1 PRIIGPQDP
10 TRSTNSRPSAS
21 CSMAPEAEVMNG
33 GVPPTLPKART
44 GEFTPEGVTCW
55 ARVNRS
61 DEAEWV
67 MGGLLRI
74 GGSSDGGR
82 EGAGNRARDGGREGA
97 GNRARDGAGD
107 WPRDEVRT
115 VLRGTRADD
124 RAGRPRTS
132 RRPRSRS
139 RSARSMRRPAGRR
152 ATTRGPPDRGRPSR
166 WQRPPRP
173 SHTRRRPDRRRRESA
188 TPPPPPAAHRGRADR
203 A

>member
-1 PRIIGPQDP
+1 MVASVPELTSRTCSSGRTRRTTSSTSETSPGCGAPKESPRPAASCTASTTCSFACPRIIGPQDP

-107 WPRDEVRT
+107 WPRDEGRT
-115 VLRGTRADD
+115 VLRSEEH
-124 RAGRPRTS
+124 TS
-132 RRPRSRS
+132 
-139 RSARSMRRPAGRR
+139 
-152 ATTRGPPDRGRPSR
+152 
-166 WQRPPRP
+166 
-173 SHTRRRPDRRRRESA
+173 EL
-188 TPPPPPAAHRGRADR
+188 
-203 A
+203 